1 MWRFS
6 RLGRSKTLPQWLQG
20 SMVLLLLRIVDGDII
35 LFINASIPWGLLG
48 LMGKYFGYGEGN
60 RWGWRGKR
68 EGVRS
73 WREETWGGDWGL
85 IRGDRWRRR
94 CKYRGWG
101 DVGRTWDRG
110 GGEESCWTGR
120 QRAGQVQRTLV
131 ENWFYV
137 PGWADTGFLEKAVE
151 LILLTSWIVFAS
163 RAGWQEGVRADEQR
177 LYWCSLKVCNLYLL
191 VYFRHEKSNQFC
203 ARLYTF
209 HHLKVRVVQKEQV

>member
-1 MWRFS
+1 MFREELVENPFWQISHTWGRSPVWVLMWRFS

-60 RWGWRGKR
+60 RWGWRGER

-73 WREETWGGDWGL
+73 WREETWGGDWGS

-110 GGEESCWTGR
+110 GDVGRTWDCGGGEESCWTGR
-120 QRAGQVQRTLV
+120 QPAGQVQRTLV

-137 PGWADTGFLEKAVE
+137 PGWADTGFLGKAV
-151 LILLTSWIVFAS
+151 
-163 RAGWQEGVRADEQR
+163 
-177 LYWCSLKVCNLYLL
+177 
-191 VYFRHEKSNQFC
+191 
-203 ARLYTF
+203 
-209 HHLKVRVVQKEQV
+209 